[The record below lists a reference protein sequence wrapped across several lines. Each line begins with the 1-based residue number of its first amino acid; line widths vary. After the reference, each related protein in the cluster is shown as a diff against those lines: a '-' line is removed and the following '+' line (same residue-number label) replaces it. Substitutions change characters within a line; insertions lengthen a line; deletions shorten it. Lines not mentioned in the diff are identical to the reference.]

1 MTETTLNLVRL
12 LQLRLAVARF
22 GEMDRAKW
30 WNTKGVLSDLGEMA
44 LSRGFPKSH
53 LFARARIVFA
63 VAASR
68 CREVFDPPKCI
79 TLWKLLPTIEDQL
92 GAMWSEWLD
101 APTQWT
107 DFLVR
112 VNEQKTP
119 GLLDV
124 LSGLELIDDRTVE
137 EAKRLKRSP
146 DGQSVVLSGECDVTD
161 ETVALL
167 AAGFHR
173 SEPGKLAV
181 PYARLREGDV

>member
-1 MTETTLNLVRL
+1 MCRVKNWPLTETTLNLARL

-63 VAASR
+63 VAANR

-79 TLWKLLPTIEDQL
+79 TLWKLPPTIEDQL

-101 APTQWT
+101 APAQWV
-107 DFLVR
+107 DFLAR
-112 VNEQKTP
+112 VNEQKAP
-119 GLLDV
+119 GLLEA

-137 EAKRLKRSP
+137 EAKRLK
-146 DGQSVVLSGECDVTD
+146 
-161 ETVALL
+161 ALARWPVGC
-167 AAGFHR
+167 AAG
-173 SEPGKLAV
+173 
-181 PYARLREGDV
+181 